1 METGKTTK
9 YLKYAIGEIFLVVIG
24 ILIALQINNWNEV
37 RKAKVLEQSYYCL
50 LLEEIEQ
57 DKEQVLDLKTLTQE
71 RINGANTA
79 IQEIQKDKTDLGVFG
94 KSWLIAI
101 RLNNRT
107 FRPNDGTYLDIKSSG
122 NLNIIK
128 DKQIIQRLNKY
139 LKNVNGYTETIV
151 SNVGLEQSSINS
163 IDNLFN
169 TGFYQASMDSFY
181 TNDVFTESI
190 REKLK
195 KDLPVYISA
204 TAKPKLY
211 SAVVLS
217 GINKRR
223 RLELLSL
230 IENEVDNMKKL
241 LQQKCNIND

>member
-1 METGKTTK
+1 M
-9 YLKYAIGEIFLVVIG
+9 
-24 ILIALQINNWNEV
+24 
-37 RKAKVLEQSYYCL
+37 
-50 LLEEIEQ
+50 
-57 DKEQVLDLKTLTQE
+57 
-71 RINGANTA
+71 
-79 IQEIQKDKTDLGVFG
+79 
-94 KSWLIAI
+94 
-101 RLNNRT
+101 
-107 FRPNDGTYLDIKSSG
+107 
-122 NLNIIK
+122 
-128 DKQIIQRLNKY
+128 
-139 LKNVNGYTETIV
+139 
-151 SNVGLEQSSINS
+151 
-163 IDNLFN
+163 FN

-217 GINKRR
+217 GINNRR